1 MRSVP
6 EKKHSLETSTEV
18 TPQEKVFLV
27 HGNSQ
32 IPINA
37 KCASKFSLSFRYEGK
52 QQVTDKDQPVN
63 LLLQKNGQSI
73 ELGPFRIVTVPDEDG
88 YAGRLVCIKDV
99 FDFRKLLLEKKVIKL
114 QAPLRDLPVI
124 FARRKDIHQSFKDYT
139 ANLSYDL
146 SVYKKIFDDL
156 DSQYCDEP
164 EDVRKSIQKAII
176 DAEAPNFFSFFNG
189 SVLELGSLVSGFSQ
203 EEHQVHGFYFR
214 RQLWNFIQCCALMA
228 RTNTKPRGYAG
239 DSEMMRMI
247 YQNEYLGETTFC
259 KLIHKYTMGVPA
271 CDSVRNRRKLIVEML
286 NQWRKTPYQEPTQRI
301 RVLSVAC
308 GPACELSDI
317 LTSPSDFEKYHF
329 SLLDQDPLALNEAAQ
344 LISEIEAN
352 YSAELEVEYI
362 NMSVRIMLGKPS
374 FRQILDKFHF
384 IYSMGLFDYLV
395 APVAKA
401 IIKKLYE
408 ILSPGGE
415 LLVGNFHVSNPSK
428 YFMEYWGDWYL
439 FHRSEEEFEDL
450 TKDLS
455 TASVSTIFES
465 TGSQMFLRVIKL

>member
-1 MRSVP
+1 
-6 EKKHSLETSTEV
+6 
-18 TPQEKVFLV
+18 
-27 HGNSQ
+27 
-32 IPINA
+32 
-37 KCASKFSLSFRYEGK
+37 
-52 QQVTDKDQPVN
+52 
-63 LLLQKNGQSI
+63 
-73 ELGPFRIVTVPDEDG
+73 
-88 YAGRLVCIKDV
+88 
-99 FDFRKLLLEKKVIKL
+99 
-114 QAPLRDLPVI
+114 
-124 FARRKDIHQSFKDYT
+124 
-139 ANLSYDL
+139 
-146 SVYKKIFDDL
+146 
-156 DSQYCDEP
+156 
-164 EDVRKSIQKAII
+164 
-176 DAEAPNFFSFFNG
+176 
-189 SVLELGSLVSGFSQ
+189 
-203 EEHQVHGFYFR
+203 
-214 RQLWNFIQCCALMA
+214 
-228 RTNTKPRGYAG
+228 
-239 DSEMMRMI
+239 
-247 YQNEYLGETTFC
+247 
-259 KLIHKYTMGVPA
+259 MGVPA

-408 ILSPGGE
+408 ILSRGGE